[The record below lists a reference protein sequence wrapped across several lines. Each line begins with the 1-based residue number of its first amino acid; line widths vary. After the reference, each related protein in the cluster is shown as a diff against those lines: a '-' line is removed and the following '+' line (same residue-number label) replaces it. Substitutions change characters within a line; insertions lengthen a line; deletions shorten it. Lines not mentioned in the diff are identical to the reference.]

1 MAVSDTCVCDGLIC
15 AVNIKWLSSR
25 VPTTCYYVPLALPP
39 GSQVVFVCLL
49 FIRVNFGEKGFRY
62 FINAFTRCSFVFIR
76 ICILISSCIRVF
88 IRLFA
93 CSFIYFA
100 ILSGF
105 TKRRKGKADEVFCF
119 GIETFV
125 NFCGCFICTEE
136 HIE

>member
-1 MAVSDTCVCDGLIC
+1 MAVIAGTYDLLLRTFGITSG
-15 AVNIKWLSSR
+15 KSSR
-25 VPTTCYYVPLALPP
+25 VCL
-39 GSQVVFVCLL
+39 FVCCL
-49 FIRVNFGEKGFRY
+49 RVLILGKRVSFF

-76 ICILISSCIRVF
+76 IFILISSCIRVF

-105 TKRRKGKADEVFCF
+105 TKWRKGKADEVFCF